1 MVCNTIATTE
11 TSTNSIHN
19 FRTQMVLQK
28 CPGLR
33 QNNEPLPPLSGH
45 WTRTLKMINVDR
57 SSSLCWGGQG
67 QLSGQGI
74 QLWAIALQMNILSQE
89 DITTATTAAKTAKY
103 KWPAALFRVYGN
115 NIQKKKT
122 WSSSCGLSNQF
133 KYTQKHWQSL
143 NPFNPVPILHGYQSA
158 TVCHFSHLK

>member
-1 MVCNTIATTE
+1 MIGWGQQPKRMVCNTIATTE

-57 SSSLCWGGQG
+57 SSSLCWGGPG

-115 NIQKKKT
+115 NIQKKKPEALAVVFLI
-122 WSSSCGLSNQF
+122 SLSIHKN
-133 KYTQKHWQSL
+133 
-143 NPFNPVPILHGYQSA
+143 IGRA
-158 TVCHFSHLK
+158 